1 MKPLKSH
8 RLIRIA
14 DAFLPATLLIVTL
27 LGRDAIATD
36 LFLAL
41 MLVRLLALASSTGLR
56 AAFALQPS
64 MRYAQGSAAVAL
76 IAQVVGAAVA
86 LPVFGLFHS
95 RALPLIAAGLLL
107 NIEHVFYEYMYAEG
121 DGNSAILSRGI
132 TAALILTGLLLS
144 CPPGRGMADP
154 SIYAPVYLIVTS
166 ALAALVALAIGL
178 SMGGSLRAKL
188 NLQVLKIAPM
198 SLLQAALYPGL
209 ALLLTLYS
217 GLDVQTCAPLFA
229 GLILYELMKT
239 PFRRTPAEA
248 LPMNKALRI
257 LCGVCVIALIPF
269 VAGFKF
275 PGDVK
280 LLNDVPYFFGALLL
294 AAACAFALYGNIQKK
309 ENNE

>member
-64 MRYAQGSAAVAL
+64 MRYAQGSTAVAL

-166 ALAALVALAIGL
+166 AIAALVALAIGL

-239 PFRRTPAEA
+239 PFRRTPTEA